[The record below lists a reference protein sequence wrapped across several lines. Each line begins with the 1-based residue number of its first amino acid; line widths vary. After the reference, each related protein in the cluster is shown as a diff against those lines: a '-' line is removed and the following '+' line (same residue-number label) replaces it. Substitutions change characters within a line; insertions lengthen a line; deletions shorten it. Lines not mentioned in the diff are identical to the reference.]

1 MMTSNLLISLGAE
14 IERLRRSLR
23 PSAAGLRQIARTILV
38 EAGDAA
44 YPSDVLWLDPADNRS
59 PRTEVLARSL
69 LAARAVAWMGV
80 HFVEAQPEAEWLVVA
95 ALMADAGRLRL
106 ERPILAAD
114 DPTHPN
120 IAAALAAG
128 LTDGPAGLCR
138 WVRNHH
144 ERSDGTGYPA
154 GFTDRGLT
162 LEDGLLGAAIR
173 FAEVFEGDAAQAAG
187 RLHEA
192 ARRGAFNADLTA
204 NLVWSITG
212 ELPAEAGFNRPAPEP
227 WPLTDFGNR
236 RLRLD
241 PAHPALRGPHFVSA
255 PAGVPQ
261 RAALERVAS
270 RRG

>member
-1 MMTSNLLISLGAE
+1 MMTTNLLIPLGSE
-14 IERLRRSLR
+14 IERLRRSIR

-44 YPSDVLWLDPADNRS
+44 YPSDVLWLDPADGGQPRS
-59 PRTEVLARSL
+59 EVLARSL
-69 LAARAVAWMGV
+69 LAARTVAWMGV
-80 HFVEAQPEAEWLVVA
+80 HFVEAQAEAEWLVVA
-95 ALMADAGRLRL
+95 ALIADAGRLRL
-106 ERPILAAD
+106 DRTILAAD

-120 IAAALAAG
+120 IAAALAGG
-128 LTDGPAGLCR
+128 LIDGSASLPR

-154 GFTDRGLT
+154 GFTDRGLA
-162 LEDGLLGAAIR
+162 LEDRLLIAAVR
-173 FAEVFEGDAAQAAG
+173 FSEIFEGDAAKAAG

-192 ARRGAFNADLTA
+192 ARRGAFDADLTA

-212 ELPAEAGFNRPAPEP
+212 ELPADAGFNQPAPEP

-241 PAHPALRGPHFVSA
+241 PAHPALRGPHFASTT
-255 PAGVPQ
+255 AGVSP
-261 RAALERVAS
+261 RGVSERLAS
-270 RRG
+270 RG